1 VLDPAERPWLVPV
14 LVTALVLVSV
24 LYGSILVLSGL
35 RLLVWAME
43 LR

>member
-1 VLDPAERPWLVPV
+1 VLDPAERPWLVSA